1 MENKKQLTVSVIQT
15 ELIWE
20 NVDANLQQFTQLLNN
35 AAPADI
41 YVLPEMFTTGFSM
54 QPEKFASESHTKG
67 LAWLK
72 QTAANKNA
80 AIIGSLMVDDEGKY
94 FNRLFFVT
102 PQQQVY
108 TYDKKHLFSLGNEQN
123 HYTAGTQL
131 LLVDYLGWKICPLV
145 CYDLRFPAWAR
156 NSHNYD
162 LLIYVANWP
171 ERRAYHWRNLL
182 VARAIEN
189 QTYVAACNR
198 IGADGSGVT
207 HNGNSMLIDCSGQV
221 IAESI
226 NASSVLTHTFSK
238 EAQQQYRASFPFLA
252 DRDRFTF

>member
-1 MENKKQLTVSVIQT
+1 MENKEHLSVSVIQT
-15 ELIWE
+15 ELVWE

-35 AAPADI
+35 AALADVF
-41 YVLPEMFTTGFSM
+41 VLPEMFLTGFSM
-54 QPEKFASESHTKG
+54 QPEKFANESHTKG

-72 QTAANKNA
+72 QTAARKNA
-80 AIIGSLMVDDEGKY
+80 AIVGSLMVDDGDKY
-94 FNRLFFVT
+94 YNRLFFVT

-108 TYDKKHLFSLGNEQN
+108 TYDKKHLFSLGNEQE
-123 HYTAGTQL
+123 HYTAGKEL
-131 LLVDYLGWKICPLV
+131 LIVDYLGWKICPLI

-171 ERRAYHWRNLL
+171 ERRAYHWRSLL
-182 VARAIEN
+182 IARAIEN

-198 IGADGSGVT
+198 IGTDGNDVT

-221 IAESI
+221 IAEST
-226 NASSVLTHTFSK
+226 NAISNLSYTFSK
-238 EAQQQYRASFPFLA
+238 SEQQKYRSAFPFLA
-252 DRDRFTF
+252 DRDNFTL

>member
-1 MENKKQLTVSVIQT
+1 MENKEQLTVSVIQT

-20 NVDANLQQFTQLLNN
+20 NVDANLQQFAQLLNN

-54 QPEKFASESHTKG
+54 QPEKFASASHTKG

-198 IGADGSGVT
+198 IGTDGSGVT

-221 IAESI
+221 IAEST
-226 NASSVLTHTFSK
+226 NAISILSHTFSK

>member
-1 MENKKQLTVSVIQT
+1 MGNEEYLTVSVIQT
-15 ELIWE
+15 ELVWE
-20 NVDANLQQFTQLLNN
+20 NVDANLQQFTTLLQNV
-35 AAPADI
+35 APADI
-41 YVLPEMFTTGFSM
+41 YVLPEMFSTGFSM

-72 QTAANKNA
+72 QTAVNKNV
-80 AIIGSLMVDDEGKY
+80 AIVGSLMVDDGGKY
-94 FNRLFFVT
+94 YNRLFFVT

-108 TYDKKHLFSLGNEQN
+108 TYDKKHLFSLGNEQK
-123 HYTAGTQL
+123 HYTGGNEL
-131 LLVDYLGWKICPLV
+131 LIVDYLGWKICPLI

-171 ERRAYHWRNLL
+171 ERRAYHWRSLL
-182 VARAIEN
+182 IARAIEN

-198 IGADGSGVT
+198 IGADGNGVA
-207 HNGNSMLIDCSGQV
+207 HNGTSMLIDCSGQV

-226 NASSVLTHTFSK
+226 NADSILTHTFFK
-238 EAQQQYRASFPFLA
+238 DEQQKYRNAFPFLA
-252 DRDRFTF
+252 DRDTYSF